1 MQHLE
6 LLEQLDG
13 YKGQTK
19 EVQERDF
26 KNECL
31 AEIKS
36 LAPHID
42 GVGNLATKTIQ
53 KGNDRVF
60 ISAGFKEWKT
70 TIFIRTINQVDGTS
84 QSETWEHTDGKNPI
98 YSLVQYKKWE
108 GVEDWKT
115 IYDRLEI
122 KSKKWQSDFYKTSL
136 NLLQATALEE
146 SDKK

>member
-13 YKGQTK
+13 YKGQPK

-36 LAPHID
+36 LTANE
-42 GVGNLATKTIQ
+42 VGGIVTKTIQ

-60 ISAGFKEWKT
+60 ISAGFEKWKT
-70 TIFIRTINQVDGTS
+70 RIFIRTMNQIDGTS
-84 QSETWEHTDGKNPI
+84 QSENWEHTDGKNPI
-98 YSLVQYKKWE
+98 YSLVQFKKRE
-108 GVEDWKT
+108 GPDWWKT

-146 SDKK
+146 SDKE